1 MIYSA
6 ATLVAL
12 VFDVYFYYKATK
24 EGSYSQPEEQDLRQE
39 TSQVRSRQKGIHE
52 ETLRLNDSFP
62 IDTSYPGAIDEADL
76 AMRPL
81 RDGPLGLHHYSE

>member
-24 EGSYSQPEEQDLRQE
+24 EGSYPQPEEQGLRQE
-39 TSQVRSRQKGIHE
+39 TSQVRSRQEGVRE
-52 ETLRLNDSFP
+52 ETLRFIDPFP

-76 AMRPL
+76 AMRPS